1 MKNKNEENKEKSVAE
16 RLPELTEEERE
27 NALDEIKWAKKFIA
41 SHRQGDFQTMSGGMT
56 LQAVSFDTVRC
67 VRIFDDKRA
76 WWMLSMINAS
86 FKGAGVKLQLE
97 PHIIV
102 TQPTE
107 YAEGRKSE
115 VSKKRDTVDIAV
127 KDNFGVEVV

>member
-1 MKNKNEENKEKSVAE
+1 MKIEKQNKEQESIAQ
-16 RLPELTEEERE
+16 RLPELTEEEMK
-27 NALDEIKWAKKFIA
+27 NALGEITWARKFMA

-97 PHIIV
+97 PHTIV
-102 TQPTE
+102 TQPAE
-107 YAEGRKSE
+107 YAEGRKSK
-115 VSKKRDTVDIAV
+115 VSTKRDAVDIAV
-127 KDNFGVEVV
+127 KENFGVEVV